1 MDKEWSDTFQIHQH
15 LIQSSNID
23 LLQTIMHAQ
32 AVEHNRLIQTRA
44 HTRYRDAGTVLLQ
57 RRYKPDTDEYADCIS
72 SVVTVVNRTVAL
84 NLRYRL
90 VVTVWYGL

>member
-1 MDKEWSDTFQIHQH
+1 
-15 LIQSSNID
+15 
-23 LLQTIMHAQ
+23 MHEQ

-72 SVVTVVNRTVAL
+72 SVVNRTVAL